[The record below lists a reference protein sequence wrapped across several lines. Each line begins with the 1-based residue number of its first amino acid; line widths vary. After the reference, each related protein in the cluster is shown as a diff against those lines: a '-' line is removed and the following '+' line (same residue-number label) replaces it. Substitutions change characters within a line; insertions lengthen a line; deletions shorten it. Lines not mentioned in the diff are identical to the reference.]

1 MADYD
6 DNLDVTSR
14 YQTIINKFIL
24 IGMKTMGNLR
34 YVFSGCFPTMLS
46 SISSNGWDDDGS
58 FADKLCHG
66 HC

>member
-46 SISSNGWDDDGS
+46 SIFSNGWDDDGS
-58 FADKLCHG
+58 FADNLCHG